1 MNMIYCFQFIVES
14 LPFCKI
20 CACLSLKP
28 TMTSKGDAAALL
40 LKDVII
46 PFYEPVERMR
56 CTSAYAVHTDSILA
70 SLESAAIGVP
80 TRDKTQ
86 EGTSSSSTAP

>member
-1 MNMIYCFQFIVES
+1 M
-14 LPFCKI
+14 
-20 CACLSLKP
+20 CLSHKQ

-70 SLESAAIGVP
+70 SLKSSATGVP
-80 TRDKTQ
+80 TAKTRA
-86 EGTSSSSTAP
+86 GASLSTAAFSAL